1 MEITAEISLYPLEEK
16 YGPVIDNFIQDLES
30 REQIEVEAGVMSS
43 LIRGEY
49 HDVMRILEEEVFKV
63 FRHNHAVINIK
74 IANACEI
81 K

>member
-1 MEITAEISLYPLEEK
+1 MQITAEISLYPLSGEYLLPIQK
-16 YGPVIDNFIQDLES
+16 FIEGLSE
-30 REQIEVEAGVMSS
+30 REQISVEAGVMSS

-49 HDVMRILEEEVFKV
+49 HDVMRIIEEEVYHV
-63 FRHNHAVINIK
+63 FEKDHAVINLK

>member
-1 MEITAEISLYPLEEK
+1 MEITAEISLYPLVKE
-16 YGPVIDNFIQDLES
+16 YAPVIDGFIGGLES

-63 FRHNHAVINIK
+63 FHNNHAVINIK